1 MPCFSRE
8 GGLIVRKRNQ
18 TGQGILHVLFFFIV
32 CFCIVPFILLIVSS
46 ISDQSSILTQGYSFF
61 PSKLSFS
68 AYELLFVDAEQ
79 IVRSYGISLTVTII
93 GTVVS
98 LALISLLAYP
108 ISRKDMPLRN
118 FLAFFICFTMLFN
131 GGLVSTYI
139 VYTQIIDIK
148 NTVLALIIPG
158 LLMNGFYVF
167 LARTFFM
174 TSIPVALLEAATIDG
189 AGEFKV
195 FFKIVLPLSLPVQAT
210 LGLFQSINYWNDW
223 YNGLIYITD
232 RKLFSLQFLLNKIL
246 LEIQFLTNNAM
257 VAQYAETAS
266 IPTETVRMAM
276 AFIGILP
283 ILIAYPFF
291 QKYFVKGLTIGAIK
305 G

>member
-1 MPCFSRE
+1 
-8 GGLIVRKRNQ
+8 VRKRNQ
-18 TGQGILHVLFFFIV
+18 AGQGILHVLFFFIV

-118 FLAFFICFTMLFN
+118 FLAFFIFFTMLFN